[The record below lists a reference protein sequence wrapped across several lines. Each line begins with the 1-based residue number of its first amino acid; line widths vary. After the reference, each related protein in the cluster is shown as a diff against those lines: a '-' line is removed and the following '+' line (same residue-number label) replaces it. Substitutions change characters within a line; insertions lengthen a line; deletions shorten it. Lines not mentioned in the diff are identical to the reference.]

1 MAVID
6 PHAGVIIF
14 YRDLIM
20 EKRAIVAVILSLAVW
35 LLWFYIAPPTEKPE
49 QQVAKQEEQIPNQD
63 AVQKQQKTVKP
74 AATQVQK
81 TSDFSRGV
89 ESAAAVDVVSR
100 AGSSREYS
108 VKTDRYAGELTNTGA
123 AIDELFL
130 RERDIQLVV
139 KDNQFNAEGKFDF
152 AMHFSEREF
161 LTGNNLQEVK
171 WRSRKISDSEYS
183 FTATMMLN
191 GVPVQVEK
199 RFIFPEGKDFVQ
211 VVFNITN
218 TGRKDVQVPNG
229 YIIFSPGDFIG
240 PQMDYESRYN
250 TISSIYY
257 IQDDF
262 EQAHK
267 SGDLNDPDEWI
278 ERENGTTGWV
288 GIMSR
293 YFLLIMMPEQ
303 MSGTGVIY
311 DNREGTGFR
320 TGMYM
325 PVDTFTRNDTVTR
338 SFKVYIGPKNKDQ
351 LVAVDKSLRD
361 AADVNKWIEPIRDLV
376 IWSLLSIDSLIGNLG
391 WSLVIFSLLTKIVF
405 LPLTQKSTES
415 MKKMQEL
422 NPQIQELRNKYKEKP
437 EVMNK
442 KVMELYKKNKVNPM
456 SGCLPLLLQMP
467 FFFALYSALINSV
480 DLWQAPFIL
489 WIQDLSLPD
498 TVMQIQGFNLN
509 ILPVIMTITT
519 FLQQKLSSVDA
530 ASQQQKFMMFMP
542 LIILVVLWNM
552 PSGLVIYWIM
562 QNVLQVLHQLY
573 INKKGK
579 AEAAE
584 A

>member
-1 MAVID
+1 
-6 PHAGVIIF
+6 
-14 YRDLIM
+14 M

-35 LLWFYIAPPTEKPE
+35 LLWFYVAPPTEVPE
-49 QQVAKQEEQIPNQD
+49 QQVAKQEDQAQKED
-63 AVQKQQKTVKP
+63 AVQKQQKPVEP
-74 AATQVQK
+74 AEKQFQDQAGIQ
-81 TSDFSRGV
+81 RGV
-89 ESAAAVDVVSR
+89 ESAAAMDVVSR
-100 AGSSREYS
+100 TGSEREYS
-108 VKTDRYAGELTNTGA
+108 VKTDRYLAKVTNEGA
-123 AIDELFL
+123 TIDEFFL
-130 RERDIQLVV
+130 RDRDIQLIV
-139 KDNQFNAEGKFDF
+139 KDNEFNADGRFDF

-161 LTGNNLQEVK
+161 LTGNNLQNVK
-171 WRSRKISDSEYS
+171 WRSRKISDRECS
-183 FTATMMLN
+183 FTATMVLN

-199 RFIFPEGKDFVQ
+199 RFIFQEGKDFMK

-229 YIIFSPGDFIG
+229 YLIFSPGDFMG
-240 PQMDYESRYN
+240 PKMDYDNSYN
-250 TISSIYY
+250 TINSVYY

-262 EQAHK
+262 EQARK
-267 SGDLNDPDEWI
+267 NGDLNDPDEWI

-288 GIMSR
+288 GVMSR
-293 YFLLIMMPEQ
+293 YFLIIMMPEQ
-303 MSGTGVIY
+303 TSGTGVIY

-325 PVDTFTRNDTVTR
+325 PVDAFKKNDTVTR
-338 SFKVYIGPKNKDQ
+338 SFKVYVGPKTKDK
-351 LVAVDKSLRD
+351 LVAVDASLRD

-376 IWSLLSIDSLIGNLG
+376 IWSLLSIDSFIGNLG
-391 WSLVIFSLLTKIVF
+391 WSLIIFSLLTKIVF

-422 NPQIQELRNKYKEKP
+422 NPQIQELRDKYKEKP

-489 WIQDLSLPD
+489 WVNDLSLPD

-509 ILPVIMTITT
+509 ILPVIMTVTT
-519 FLQQKLSSVDA
+519 FLQQRLSSVDA

-552 PSGLVIYWIM
+552 PSGLVLYWIM
-562 QNVLQVLHQLY
+562 QNVLQVFHQLY
-573 INKKGK
+573 INRKGK
-579 AEAAE
+579 VEAAE